1 MSVPGAFTL
10 SGQESATTPGLL
22 ELSWTPSSGATTYD
36 VYINS
41 ALEVSGLTGTTYNVQ
56 KSTAFTYDP
65 IYVQAINLAGSR
77 NSNFITITTKPAIV
91 SGVNLSFNT
100 VNNELTISF
109 STQNVLNYKIYLT
122 TTQGSSTLTAP
133 NSPYIYTVTPLEVG
147 LIRVRVSAVN
157 AAGEGPQSP
166 ESSITVAPSIFV
178 TDLSANQ
185 NVADNSLLDITWTP
199 PSTTQ
204 LFYYK
209 IGILFNT
216 PDYTYYFVSG
226 INKSSYQ
233 YQMTVYS
240 NYTVSVQMSYDN
252 VTYFG
257 PRNTSKL
264 VTSTTQPPKPPTNLL
279 IISRTGFWNGSAST
293 VNLVFSW
300 TPSFG
305 ADGYKIYYNNGTSS
319 SSQGGLPITL
329 TYTNEET
336 QTFTI
341 RGVNSYGESVD
352 SSGLT
357 TTVYL
362 PISPP
367 QNIQVAVGSGQAS
380 FTWQA
385 PAFQH
390 HSFPSYRLTITG
402 GPSPLTYDISSNL
415 LSYTATGLTNGTTYS
430 ASLKANDP
438 LIDSIAGGTAPF
450 TPAALPDPPGQV
462 QNLRRNSGQPFYE
475 ARYDGT
481 NTFIVVPLAWDP
493 VSGSGITYN
502 IYVNG
507 TLAIGGHN
515 GLDYDINSY
524 ITGSITYSVR
534 ARDSY
539 GQLGPAAT
547 LTLDVPSSSS
557 VIRNIELTTGNN
569 AMILSWL
576 NPAVTPRTYQNVTTY
591 IFDNTSGQDLIGI
604 LNPNYF
610 QNGYYINSLE
620 FQGVTTPIQNGK
632 SYSALMFVDEYPL
645 VLGPQNSSGPPVTVT
660 GSPSPN
666 YPNPP
671 TGLQLIGQE
680 AGTLNGVFGTYY
692 TFSWTAPA
700 SGDAPIFYQIYQNGN
715 PYATSATTSRTLFT
729 EYPGYYTIDV
739 AGVNLGDEG
748 YNSAPLSFNVY
759 SPFNEPTSVSATTG
773 DAQATVSWT
782 TPSITPRPIT
792 SYVVKVYTQSDLVNP
807 VRTVYTPNDQTSI
820 LVTGLTNGVAYV
832 ATVAVYEDYITN
844 SVSAASSPFAPE
856 EVVQPPTILT
866 YTTQTIASTPP
877 ATRATIT
884 YSGINAASYR
894 VSVNGVLRQN
904 SSATSFSLDVSGAD
918 GSYTFSVV
926 SVSAS
931 SAQSAPTTRTE
942 YIYAPIP
949 APTVS
954 GEIIPGVG
962 FLNVTWIAP
971 SQTPRAITSYTAVA
985 KLGGATIATYTTND
999 DALREAKLYGLTAGT
1014 SYSVY
1019 VSANPGPSVQSD
1031 VAYGTPLSEVTES
1044 GVVADLSGID
1054 ITGVPPGTTIPGP
1067 TITTP
1072 FTGTTVPSKVVVPPT
1087 DPTVPVQVDIP
1098 SISVPINLF
1107 PQEGADKVIFAYEAS
1122 DENNIQFFSNVIETA
1137 PSSIPVKLPIESVDT
1152 FTIVSVDAAG
1162 NQITGNETKLDL
1174 GDLITLRGYDNPIL
1188 IHFNSA
1194 GIPDNYYTP
1203 VNGIFSFSENPT
1215 LSLVEGTAE
1224 QGGAPIVNDE
1234 AQCPCAVRGYTLN
1247 LSTDRTQTT
1256 ETVNRSNSVLASSY
1270 VSNPQLY
1277 KRMDYSTL
1285 LRIKM
1290 GFAGRGK

>member
-1 MSVPGAFTL
+1 MD
-10 SGQESATTPGLL
+10 TP
-22 ELSWTPSSGATTYD
+22 
-36 VYINS
+36 N
-41 ALEVSGLTGTTYNVQ
+41 
-56 KSTAFTYDP
+56 
-65 IYVQAINLAGSR
+65 
-77 NSNFITITTKPAIV
+77 
-91 SGVNLSFNT
+91 
-100 VNNELTISF
+100 
-109 STQNVLNYKIYLT
+109 
-122 TTQGSSTLTAP
+122 
-133 NSPYIYTVTPLEVG
+133 
-147 LIRVRVSAVN
+147 
-157 AAGEGPQSP
+157 
-166 ESSITVAPSIFV
+166 
-178 TDLSANQ
+178 
-185 NVADNSLLDITWTP
+185 
-199 PSTTQ
+199 TTQ

-209 IGILFNT
+209 VGVQINS
-216 PDYTYYFVSG
+216 PVYTYFYTSG
-226 INKSSYQ
+226 INKRSYQ
-233 YQMTVYS
+233 YQMTTYG
-240 NYTVSVQMSYDN
+240 NYNVSVQMSYDN
-252 VTYFG
+252 ITYFS
-257 PRNTSKL
+257 PRSTSKL
-264 VTSTTQPPKPPTNLL
+264 VTSTTQPPKPPSNLL
-279 IISRTGFWNGSAST
+279 ITSRNGQWNGSASI
-293 VNLVFSW
+293 VNLVFTW
-300 TPSFG
+300 TASFG
-305 ADGYKIYYNNGTSS
+305 ADAYKIYYNNGASS
-319 SSQGGLPITL
+319 SDQGGLPITL
-329 TYTNEET
+329 PYTSEGS
-336 QTFTI
+336 QTFTV
-341 RGVNSYGESVD
+341 RGINPYGESVD

-357 TTVYL
+357 TIVYL

-367 QNIQVAVGSGQAS
+367 QNIQVAVGSGQAT

-385 PAFQH
+385 PAFQA

-430 ASLKANDP
+430 ATLKANDS
-438 LIDSIAGGTAPF
+438 LIDSVGAGTAPF
-450 TPAALPDPPGQV
+450 TPATLPDPPGQV
-462 QNLRRNSGQPFYE
+462 QNLRRNSGQPFYQ
-475 ARYDGT
+475 AYYDGA
-481 NTFIVVPLAWDP
+481 NTYILVPLAWDP

-507 TLAIGGHN
+507 TIAVEGHN
-515 GLDYDINSY
+515 GLDYGINSY
-524 ITGSITYSVR
+524 ITGSITYTVR
-534 ARDSY
+534 ARDTY

-547 LTLDVPSSSS
+547 LTLDIPTSSS
-557 VIRNIELTTGNN
+557 IFRNIQLTTGNN
-569 AMILSWL
+569 AMILTWV
-576 NPAVTPRTYQNVTTY
+576 NPAVTPRTYQNAVAY
-591 IFDNTSGQDLIGI
+591 IYDRTSGQNLIGI
-604 LNPNYF
+604 INGNYF
-610 QNGYYINSLE
+610 QNGYYIDSLV
-620 FQGVTTPIQNGK
+620 FQGNPTQIQNGK
-632 SYSALMFVDEYPL
+632 SYSAEMFVDEYPL
-645 VLGPQNSSGPPVTVT
+645 VLGPGNGSGAPVTVT

-671 TGLQLIGQE
+671 TALHFVGQE

-700 SGDAPIFYQIYQNGN
+700 SGDAPTFYQIYQNGN
-715 PYATSATTSRTLFT
+715 AYATSATTSRTLFT
-729 EYPGYYTIDV
+729 EYPGYYTIAV
-739 AGVNLGDEG
+739 AGVNLGNEG
-748 YNSAPLSFNVY
+748 YNSNTIRFDIY
-759 SPFNEPTSVSATTG
+759 FPFNEPTAVSATAG
-773 DAQATVSWT
+773 DAQAIVSWT
-782 TPSITPRPIT
+782 TPTITPRPIS
-792 SYVVKVYTQSDLVNP
+792 SYVVKLYLQSDLVNP
-807 VRTVYTPNDQTSI
+807 VRTVYTPDDLTSI

-832 ATVAVYEDYITN
+832 ATVAVYEEYITN

-931 SAQSAPTTRTE
+931 SSQSAPTTRTE

-954 GEIIPGVG
+954 GEIIPGVS
-962 FLNVTWIAP
+962 FLNVSWITP
-971 SQTPRAITSYTAVA
+971 GTTPRPITSYTAVA

-999 DALREAKLYGLTAGT
+999 AALREAKLYGLTAGT

-1019 VSANPGPSVQSD
+1019 VSANPGPSVQSA
-1031 VAYGTPLSEVTES
+1031 VAYGTPLSEVTEES
-1044 GVVADLSGID
+1044 VVADLSGID
-1054 ITGVPPGTTIPGP
+1054 ISGVPPGTTIPGP

-1072 FTGTTVPSKVVVPPT
+1072 FTGTTVQSKVVVPPT
-1087 DPTVPVQVDIP
+1087 DPTVPVQVDIS
-1098 SISVPINLF
+1098 SIPVPINLF

-1122 DENNIQFFSNVIETA
+1122 DENNVQFFSNVIETA

-1162 NQITGNETKLDL
+1162 NQLTGNETKLDL
-1174 GDLITLRGYDNPIL
+1174 GSLITLRGYDNPIL

-1203 VNGIFSFSENPT
+1203 VNGVFSFTENPT

-1224 QGGAPIVNDE
+1224 QGGAPIVNNE

-1256 ETVNRSNSVLASSY
+1256 EITNRSNSILASSY
-1270 VSNPQLY
+1270 VSNPQMY